1 MMPDVERRV
10 APRSGL
16 RHGMAAVA
24 LRLGGWT
31 LEGAPPAL
39 PKYVVVAAPHTW
51 WWDSFWMIAM
61 AWWWGLPLRWVLK
74 SSLATGPVGWLLR
87 RLGAVPVDRS
97 TPQGQVRTLAAEL
110 RREDPIVLTIAP
122 EGTRARREHWRS
134 GFYYVAREAEV
145 PVCLSYLDY
154 GRSAGGFGPCFP
166 LSGDVKAD
174 MDRIRAFYAGVRG
187 RRPERFTPPRLREE
201 DEVA

>member
-1 MMPDVERRV
+1 MMPDVDRRPAPASDLRHRV
-10 APRSGL
+10 AGL
-16 RHGMAAVA
+16 A

-51 WWDSFWMIAM
+51 WWDSVWMLAV
-61 AWWWGLPLRWVLK
+61 AWWWGLRVRWVVK
-74 SSLATGPVGWLLR
+74 SSLARGPVGWLLR

-97 TPQGQVRTLAAEL
+97 TPQGQVGALAAEV
-110 RREDPIVLTIAP
+110 RAQQEIVLSIAP
-122 EGTRARREHWRS
+122 EGTRARQPHWRS
-134 GFYYVAREAEV
+134 GFYHLAREAEV

-154 GRSAGGFGPCFP
+154 GRQRAGFGPCFA
-166 LSGDVKAD
+166 LSGDLKAD

-187 RRPERFTPPRLREE
+187 RYPERFTPPRLREE
-201 DEVA
+201 DAP